1 MQIAV
6 RFYDK
11 IFEALIVPLDVK
23 RSALTKEDIKLLN
36 KNGFDAAER
45 KRISIKAFLVT
56 DVPECMKANLKHTIG
71 KRLFLYWNGYEN
83 CWKHLDPD
91 GDMLKANAKLY
102 KTVGNVS
109 EKQSDECDKL
119 LEDAALLNDTRHVV
133 VNSTSVSTSESEEN
147 LFEDFWTWIK
157 RVHGLDLTPY
167 LAEYDKALL
176 DMRK

>member
-11 IFEALIVPLDVK
+11 TFEALIVPLDVK

-36 KNGFDAAER
+36 KNGYDAAER

-56 DVPECMKANLKHTIG
+56 DVPECMKANLKHIIG

-109 EKQSDECDKL
+109 EKQCDECDKL
-119 LEDAALLNDTRHVV
+119 LEGAMLLNGAGHAVA
-133 VNSTSVSTSESEEN
+133 NYIPESKKN
-147 LFEDFWTWIK
+147 PFEDFWTWIK
-157 RVHGLDLTPY
+157 RVHGLDLTSY
-167 LAEYDKALL
+167 RAEYDKIVPN
-176 DMRK
+176 MRGM